1 MSYRKQGQQLFT
13 AIAALIGI
21 LVIVQLWLLAASLD
35 AVLGGDAGVATAAA
49 VASMVLVGANGA
61 LLLYVRGFDKRL
73 GPH

>member
-13 AIAALIGI
+13 VIAALIGI

-35 AVLGGDAGVATAAA
+35 AVLGGDSGVAVAAA
-49 VASMVLVGANGA
+49 VASLVLVGVNGA

-73 GPH
+73 GSQ